1 MQTTKINNDLSII
14 QNPDGLTFGTDAYLL
29 SAFVK
34 GGARL
39 AGADLGSGTGV
50 IPLLCLSKN
59 KAQRIFAVEIQ
70 ESFCSLI
77 EQNAAL
83 NGYSDR
89 VLPICSNVTQLKAA
103 DLGEELDF
111 VTSNPPYMKVDSGK
125 RNEHDEKYIARHE
138 VCGDIRD
145 FCACA
150 NRLLKH
156 GGRFYVVWRPD
167 RLTDLI
173 CALRENSLEPK
184 VATFVCATKESEPSM
199 VLVRAVKGGA
209 SGMQVTRNLFLH
221 DSKEDAAKS
230 ILSEDARGIYDSCSF
245 EKFLK

>member
-77 EQNAAL
+77 QQNATL
-83 NGYSDR
+83 NGY
-89 VLPICSNVTQLKAA
+89 
-103 DLGEELDF
+103 
-111 VTSNPPYMKVDSGK
+111 
-125 RNEHDEKYIARHE
+125 
-138 VCGDIRD
+138 
-145 FCACA
+145 
-150 NRLLKH
+150 
-156 GGRFYVVWRPD
+156 
-167 RLTDLI
+167 
-173 CALRENSLEPK
+173 
-184 VATFVCATKESEPSM
+184 
-199 VLVRAVKGGA
+199 
-209 SGMQVTRNLFLH
+209 
-221 DSKEDAAKS
+221 
-230 ILSEDARGIYDSCSF
+230 
-245 EKFLK
+245 